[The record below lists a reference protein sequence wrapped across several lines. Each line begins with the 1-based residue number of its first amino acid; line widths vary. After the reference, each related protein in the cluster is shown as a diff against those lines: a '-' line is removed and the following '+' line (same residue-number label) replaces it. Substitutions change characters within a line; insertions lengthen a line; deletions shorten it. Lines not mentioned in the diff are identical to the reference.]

1 MRSSMYDLFRSDADA
16 EKNGIALDY
25 TDFRITIAR
34 AGGSNKR
41 YAKLLNLKAKPYQRL
56 IQMDQLDND
65 KAIEILMEVYADCV
79 VKDWEMKNE
88 NDEWVSGIE
97 DPSGGEI
104 LEVNKANVLATF
116 KALPDLF
123 ADVREQAEKGAL
135 FRSALREEASGNSS
149 GVSSTT

>member
-1 MRSSMYDLFRSDADA
+1 MSGMYDLFRSDTEA

-56 IQMDQLDND
+56 IQMDQLEND

-79 VKDWEMKNE
+79 VRDWEVKT
-88 NDEWVSGIE
+88 DDAWVSGIE
-97 DPSGGEI
+97 NPDGGEI
-104 LEVNKANVLATF
+104 LDVNKANVLATF